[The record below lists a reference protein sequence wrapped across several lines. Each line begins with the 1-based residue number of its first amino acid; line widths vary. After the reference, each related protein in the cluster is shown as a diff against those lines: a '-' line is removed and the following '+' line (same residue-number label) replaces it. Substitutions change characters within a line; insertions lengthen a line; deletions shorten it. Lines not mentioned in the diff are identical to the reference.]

1 VSEQQGDKTSA
12 EPSESTQPTASTA
25 SPAPAAA
32 NAGAALSDLMAS
44 AASEQ
49 ARKGPDLERDAL
61 RAAEQALAEGQ
72 RALAAARAHF
82 GTESPSP
89 PQRSGRTRELLL
101 RGALIFNLMAMIVLA
116 LLPAPAAT
124 TDVAADPHA
133 TTGHPAPTPDPG
145 SIDPTFHEPWNKALA
160 AAERR
165 DFAAAITILEQYLS
179 PRMAPSQQLN
189 VLMALAHYSAR
200 LGKFQEAQE
209 YQRRADA
216 IDKSHSLPEDLV
228 AMAKAAAQSGDQ
240 ESLRRIWARFL
251 LQQRQVPSWLYKHV
265 AEAYLQLGDSYR
277 LEANAAAEKA
287 RLEELER
294 TAAELR
300 ARTVDGGERG
310 K

>member
-1 VSEQQGDKTSA
+1 MSEEQADKTST
-12 EPSESTQPTASTA
+12 EPTTSQAASA
-25 SPAPAAA
+25 PSSSPAPSE
-32 NAGAALSDLMAS
+32 GAVLSDLMAS
-44 AASEQ
+44 AANEQ

-82 GTESPSP
+82 GTEAAQAP
-89 PQRSGRTRELLL
+89 PPNRTRERLL
-101 RGALIFNLMAMIVLA
+101 RGALVFNVLAMIVVMM
-116 LLPAPAAT
+116 LPAPGTKPEPAVDGHGEAGQHAA
-124 TDVAADPHA
+124 PPEREPA
-133 TTGHPAPTPDPG
+133 TPEQG
-145 SIDPTFHEPWNKALA
+145 FHEPWNRALA
-160 AAERR
+160 AAEQR
-165 DFAAAITILEQYLS
+165 DYASAITILEQYLT

-228 AMAKAAAQSGDQ
+228 AMAKAAAESGDQ

-251 LQQRQVPSWLYKHV
+251 LQRRQVPSWLYKHV

-277 LEANAAAEKA
+277 LQANEAAEKA

-294 TAAELR
+294 TAAALR
-300 ARTVDGGERG
+300 ARADDGGERG

>member
-1 VSEQQGDKTSA
+1 VSEQQGDKTS
-12 EPSESTQPTASTA
+12 PESSTPTTPTAPAASTA
-25 SPAPAAA
+25 PAE
-32 NAGAALSDLMAS
+32 GTALSDLMAS
-44 AASEQ
+44 AAGEQ
-49 ARKGPDLERDAL
+49 TRKGPDLERDAL
-61 RAAEQALAEGQ
+61 RAAEQALAEGH
-72 RALAAARAHF
+72 RALAAARAHL
-82 GTESPSP
+82 GAEPP
-89 PQRSGRTRELLL
+89 APQRSNRTRELVL

-116 LLPAPAAT
+116 MLPAPSGKTDVAVAEPAPGAHPAPAAT
-124 TDVAADPHA
+124 
-133 TTGHPAPTPDPG
+133 
-145 SIDPTFHEPWNKALA
+145 SDPTAAEPDFHEPWNQALA
-160 AAERR
+160 AADRR
-165 DFAAAITILEQYLS
+165 DFAGAITILEQYLS

-228 AMAKAAAQSGDQ
+228 AMAKAAAESGDQ

-287 RLEELER
+287 RVEELER

-300 ARTVDGGERG
+300 ARTGDGEERG

>member
-1 VSEQQGDKTSA
+1 MSEQQADKS
-12 EPSESTQPTASTA
+12 SQQPDAVTAPPTPA
-25 SPAPAAA
+25 APVSPAG
-32 NAGAALSDLMAS
+32 GAALSDLMAT
-44 AASEQ
+44 AAVPRPQ
-49 ARKGPDLERDAL
+49 PGPDLERDAL

-72 RALAAARAHF
+72 KALAAARAHL
-82 GTESPSP
+82 GEEP
-89 PQRSGRTRELLL
+89 PKPPRSNRKRELAL
-101 RGALIFNLMAMIVLA
+101 RGALLFNLMAMVVLA
-116 LLPAPAAT
+116 MLPTPSAKT
-124 TDVAADPHA
+124 EIAADPHE
-133 TTGHPAPTPDPG
+133 TTAHEPPAHEPG
-145 SIDPTFHEPWNKALA
+145 GTDTRFHEPWNQALA

-165 DFAAAITILEQYLS
+165 DFATAITILEQYLS

-228 AMAKAAAQSGDQ
+228 AMAKAAAANGDQ

-277 LEANAAAEKA
+277 LEANAAAEQA
-287 RLEELER
+287 RLVELER

-300 ARTVDGGERG
+300 GRAASDQESP